1 MESGWTIEDNT
12 FDTINMCM
20 FIGGGRQNVVR
31 RNTFRNC
38 TVRPHGHRLDRFTLR
53 LSGNLEQQSTVL
65 FYSNIPSLLSY
76 LILLNER
83 TKRSAAGLLA
93 ALRLVKVGRF
103 CARSPAPRPKGRDRR
118 YAERGCGRARSAGAA
133 A

>member
-53 LSGNLEQQSTVL
+53 LSGNLEQQSTVH
-65 FYSNIPSLLSY
+65 
-76 LILLNER
+76 
-83 TKRSAAGLLA
+83 RS
-93 ALRLVKVGRF
+93 R
-103 CARSPAPRPKGRDRR
+103 CTWT
-118 YAERGCGRARSAGAA
+118 RGGSAG
-133 A
+133 